1 MNKPLSKE
9 YLLNRGYCCNNKC
22 FNCPYTKNNMKNNYI
37 IGAGPAGLIAAYY
50 MKDYKVIDKSPLG
63 QLRAPFIPGPRL
75 LQATPNMETLIKEL
89 FPDWWINIQT
99 AKVGYLEN
107 EVTTD
112 IPSKGFKSKY
122 VEKTRGTSAIE
133 GSHLSEGKN
142 EIDHIELGA
151 MSQESYAKVFNRLLE
166 IIKERGQL
174 IEKHIENIDI
184 GNKTITFA
192 GDGNDVGL
200 TTFYDKIVSTI
211 NLNILSKLA
220 PEMDIDL
227 TELTTKGK
235 SFYKTDY
242 GSSESMSKPAYKH
255 SYVYSADTEWTR
267 KTYFDSYIVYESV
280 EPIASKTIEGNNVE
294 MKFENL
300 PIQIVKSKNIDSVN
314 GIKMLGRFAQWN
326 HKIKANEA
334 LDRVI
339 SWIS

>member
-50 MKDYKVIDKSPLG
+50 MPDYKVIDKSPLG

-75 LQATPNMETLIKEL
+75 LQSTPNMKALIKEI
-89 FPDWWINIQT
+89 FPDWYLTIQT
-99 AKVGYLEN
+99 AKVGYSEN
-107 EVTTD
+107 GKATD
-112 IPSKGFKSKY
+112 VPSKEFKSKY
-122 VEKTRGTSAIE
+122 VEKTRGTKSIE

-142 EIDHIELGA
+142 EIEHVELGVHGE
-151 MSQESYAKVFNRLLE
+151 ESYAKVFNRLLE
-166 IIKERGQL
+166 IIKLRGQL

-184 GNKTITFA
+184 ENKTITFA
-192 GDGNDVGL
+192 GEDGDIGL
-200 TTFYDKIVSTI
+200 TNFYDKIVSTI

-220 PEMDIDL
+220 PEMDIDVS
-227 TELTTKGK
+227 ELKTKGK
-235 SFYKTDY
+235 SFYKADY
-242 GSSESMSKPAYKH
+242 SGYHGTRYTH
-255 SYVYSADTEWTR
+255 SYVYSADSEWTR
-267 KTYFDSYIVYESV
+267 KTYFDNYVVYESV
-280 EPIASKTIEGNNVE
+280 EPITSETIEGNNVE

-314 GIKMLGRFAQWN
+314 EIKMLGRFAQWN

>member
-1 MNKPLSKE
+1 
-9 YLLNRGYCCNNKC
+9 
-22 FNCPYTKNNMKNNYI
+22 MKNNYI

-50 MKDYKVIDKSPLG
+50 MPDYKLVDKSPLG
-63 QLRAPFIPGPRL
+63 QLKAPFIPGPRL
-75 LQATPNMETLIKEL
+75 LQSTPNMLKLIKEI

-99 AKVGYLEN
+99 AKVGYSEN
-107 EVTTD
+107 GESTD
-112 IPSKGFKSKY
+112 MPSKEFKSKY
-122 VEKTRGTSAIE
+122 VEKTRGTKSIE

-142 EIDHIELGA
+142 EIEHIELGA

-174 IEKHIENIDI
+174 IQQSISNIDVV
-184 GNKTITFA
+184 NKTITI
-192 GDGNDVGL
+192 NDDQQIHPLIYGQ
-200 TTFYDKIVSTI
+200 YDNIISTI

-220 PEMDIDL
+220 PEMDLDL
-227 TELTTKGK
+227 SELKTKGK
-235 SFYKTDY
+235 CFYKTDY
-242 GSSESMSKPAYKH
+242 NAKSKFFVSKY

-267 KTYFDSYIVYESV
+267 KTYFDNYIVYESV
-280 EPIASKTIEGNNVE
+280 EPITSETIERNKVE

>member
-1 MNKPLSKE
+1 
-9 YLLNRGYCCNNKC
+9 
-22 FNCPYTKNNMKNNYI
+22 MKNNYI

-75 LQATPNMETLIKEL
+75 LQATPNMTALIKEI
-89 FPDWWINIQT
+89 FPDWWLNIQT
-99 AKVGYLEN
+99 AKVGYSEN
-107 EVTTD
+107 GKATD
-112 IPSKGFKSKY
+112 IPPKGFKNKY
-122 VEKTRGTSAIE
+122 VEKTRGTSAVE

-142 EIDHIELGA
+142 EIEHIELGA

-166 IIKERGQL
+166 IIKDRGQL

-184 GNKTITFA
+184 DNKTITFA
-192 GDGNDVGL
+192 GEGEDIGL
-200 TTFYDKIVSTI
+200 TNFYDKIVSTI

-235 SFYKTDY
+235 CFYKTDY
-242 GSSESMSKPAYKH
+242 SGYHGTRYAH

-267 KTYFDSYIVYESV
+267 KTYFDNYIVYESV
-280 EPIASKTIEGNNVE
+280 EPIGSETIEGNKVE

>member
-1 MNKPLSKE
+1 
-9 YLLNRGYCCNNKC
+9 
-22 FNCPYTKNNMKNNYI
+22 MKNNYI

-50 MKDYKVIDKSPLG
+50 MPDYKLVDKSPLG
-63 QLRAPFIPGPRL
+63 QLKAPFIPGPRL
-75 LQATPNMETLIKEL
+75 LQATPNMLELINEI
-89 FPDWWINIQT
+89 FGGDTRTEI
-99 AKVGYLEN
+99 AKVGYFEN

-112 IPSKGFKSKY
+112 MPSKEFKSKY
-122 VEKTRGTSAIE
+122 VKKTRGTSATE

-142 EIDHIELGA
+142 EIEHIEIGMLT
-151 MSQESYAKVFNRLLE
+151 QESYAAVFNRLLE

-174 IEKHIENIDI
+174 IQQSISNIDVV
-184 GNKTITFA
+184 NKTITI
-192 GDGNDVGL
+192 NDDQQIHPLIYGQ
-200 TTFYDKIVSTI
+200 YDNIISTI

-227 TELTTKGK
+227 SEFKTKGK
-235 SFYKTDY
+235 CFYKTDY
-242 GSSESMSKPAYKH
+242 STKSKFFVSKY

-267 KTYFDSYIVYESV
+267 KTYFDNYIVYESV
-280 EPIASKTIEGNNVE
+280 EPIASETIEGNKVE

-314 GIKMLGRFAQWN
+314 EIKMLGRFAQWN

-339 SWIS
+339 SWIN